1 MRCLN
6 YDERVRVLIELKVDL
21 SGKLE
26 MMENEEKLLC
36 RQKHDFASAWSN
48 AKTEDAYRK
57 LNEAVRKKIKE
68 TTEYAREID
77 EKITARIKR
86 IEAAYKAEY
95 QSNRSYTWRIAEI
108 DPIKFKQKYN
118 ERLNQLSYLSCDGSV
133 KTRLIKEFRQ
143 NNFLR

>member
-26 MMENEEKLLC
+26 MMENEEELLC

-77 EKITARIKR
+77 EKLLLVSNELKQHIKQNIR
-86 IEAAYKAEY
+86 VIGA
-95 QSNRSYTWRIAEI
+95 IHGVL
-108 DPIKFKQKYN
+108 QKSIQ
-118 ERLNQLSYLSCDGSV
+118 LNLNKSIMND
-133 KTRLIKEFRQ
+133 
-143 NNFLR
+143 

>member
-1 MRCLN
+1 MRYLN

-26 MMENEEKLLC
+26 MMENEEELLC
-36 RQKHDFASAWSN
+36 RQKHDFVSTWSN

-108 DPIKFKQKYN
+108 DPIKFK
-118 ERLNQLSYLSCDGSV
+118 
-133 KTRLIKEFRQ
+133 
-143 NNFLR
+143 